1 MDVPNLH
8 LLSAHH
14 SRFFFSNDWQLC
26 TCCSMLHAG
35 SSALLQ
41 RVRDL
46 ELVSMFPPVVCAS
59 RKPAEQVFWHTK
71 PLPRLFR
78 EDRAQVGVGLGF
90 GKMWLSR
97 CLDKPRLQEQPPP
110 GMSCPAPIHTCA
122 YGVLLIEI

>member
-8 LLSAHH
+8 LLSAHR

-26 TCCSMLHAG
+26 TFCGMLNAG

-41 RVRDL
+41 QVSDL
-46 ELVSMFPPVVCAS
+46 ELVSLFPPWCVPHGNLWS
-59 RKPAEQVFWHTK
+59 KSSGTRK

-97 CLDKPRLQEQPPP
+97 CRDRSLQEHPPS